1 MAKEKGK
8 IKKGQKATGKT
19 KKSVKR
25 PEENK
30 KKVGKKKQNKTIRHN
45 YSKEDLRAA
54 VNAINDGLSFRKA
67 SSAHNVPVA
76 SIHRALKNPSALEK
90 DKFSS
95 HNSIDSGGRARH

>member
-25 PEENK
+25 PNK
-30 KKVGKKKQNKTIRHN
+30 KKVGKKKQNKTIRHK

-76 SIHRALKNPSALEK
+76 TVFIEH
-90 DKFSS
+90 
-95 HNSIDSGGRARH
+95 